1 MPPQYAGVHVT
12 SPNIADKR
20 FNVVVTETLDAKPAQ
35 WLDERVHLH
44 WASHEKGQ
52 PLAPY
57 LPNADALLVRTYTQV
72 NDALLDQAPNVKVVG
87 RAGVGLDN
95 IDLAACKR
103 RNIPV
108 VYTPD
113 ANTQAVIEYVFGLIL
128 DDFRPRYSI
137 TTPVDAAAFHQLR
150 KDQVGRQL
158 DELTLGIVG
167 FGRIGKRLGKL
178 AHTIGMKVVVTDTLP
193 EQELRAAVD
202 YPFDFVD
209 DSTLYRSCDIVTLH
223 VDGRPENK
231 HMINAKSLGCMR
243 SDAMLINAARGMLV
257 KNDDLAAWAL
267 ASQSAGGRAIL
278 DVHDPEPIPANY
290 PLYGLSNVRL
300 LPHLASR
307 TGPALENMS
316 WVAKDVLAVLEGKK
330 PQYPAW

>member
-1 MPPQYAGVHVT
+1 MTNPSAASASST
-12 SPNIADKR
+12 AAKR

-35 WLDERVHLH
+35 WLAERVDLH

-52 PLAPY
+52 SLTPY
-57 LPNADALLVRTYTQV
+57 LAAADALLVRTYTQV

-128 DDFRPRYSI
+128 DDFRPRYAIKS
-137 TTPVDAAAFHQLR
+137 PVDAATFHQLR

-178 AHTIGMKVVVTDTLP
+178 AHTIGMKVLATDILP
-193 EQELRAAVD
+193 EKDLRAAVD
-202 YPFDFVD
+202 FPFDFVD
-209 DSTLYRSCDIVTLH
+209 DSTLYRSCDIVTIH

-231 HMINAKSLGCMR
+231 HMINAKTLGCMR
-243 SDAMLINAARGMLV
+243 ADAMFINAARGMLV
-257 KNDDLAAWAL
+257 NNDDLAAWAL
-267 ASQSAGGRAIL
+267 ASQSQGGRAIL
-278 DVHDPEPIPANY
+278 DVHDPEPIPMNY
-290 PLYGLSNVRL
+290 PLYGLSNVLL

-316 WVAKDVLAVLEGKK
+316 WVARDVLAVLQGEK
-330 PQYPAW
+330 PKYPAW